1 MLKTYAIH
9 HQTGAVIP
17 NHLISRIEK
26 SGKFN
31 QGFMTTELIA
41 ASLSDLD
48 IHTLTTVEEDFD
60 AMAFEQKV
68 LTEKRGLIEQIA
80 PRYRYPYFSHI
91 FDGGYSSGY
100 YSYLWAEVL
109 DKDAYQ
115 AFVESGDLFDRATAA
130 RLRTLL
136 ASGGTKDGMDLYRD
150 FRGAEPSREPLMLSR
165 GLITPEEESAE

>member
-9 HQTGAVIP
+9 NQTGAVIP
-17 NHLISRIEK
+17 DHLISRIER
-26 SGKFN
+26 SSKFN

-48 IHTLTTVEEDFD
+48 IHTLTSVDEDFD
-60 AMAFEQKV
+60 VNAFEKQV
-68 LTEKRGLIEQIA
+68 LTEKRGLIEQIE
-80 PRYRYPYFSHI
+80 PRYHYPYFSHI

-115 AFVESGDLFDRATAA
+115 AFVDSGDLFDKATATRFRA
-130 RLRTLL
+130 LL
-136 ASGGTKDGMDLYRD
+136 AAGGTKDGMELYRE
-150 FRGAEPSREPLMLSR
+150 FRGAEPSREPLMRSR
-165 GLITPEEESAE
+165 GFITLTPEEE